1 MKTYPM
7 EYQIITSTDPVEL
20 RTKVTG
26 QVKLGW
32 QPLGGHQ
39 VSILNTID
47 RNGIVYYNNEYSQTM
62 VKETHTHNDEV
73 KLLLYTLKKDAEMAL
88 SGEWDCTTQEGIES
102 FNDQIDLIQ
111 KVLDKLD

>member
-20 RTKVTG
+20 RTKVNS

-39 VSILNTID
+39 VSIINTIE

-62 VKETHTHNDEV
+62 VKETHHLNDEV
-73 KLLLYTLKKDAEMAL
+73 KLLLHTLKKDAEMAL

-102 FNDQIDLIQ
+102 FNDQIDLIE
-111 KVLDKLD
+111 KVLYKLD